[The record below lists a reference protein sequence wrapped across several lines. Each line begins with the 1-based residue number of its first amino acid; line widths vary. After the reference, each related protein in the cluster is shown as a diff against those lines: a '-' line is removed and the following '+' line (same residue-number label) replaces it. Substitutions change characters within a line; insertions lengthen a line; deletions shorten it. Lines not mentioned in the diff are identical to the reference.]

1 MARRRLTTHV
11 WRSVTASQHR
21 DGDHQARVRSASTR
35 HECQCA
41 TEDEVASVLPSML
54 VIDSSAAAV
63 VKWKARLRV
72 GMAIPPAD
80 VGTRG
85 F

>member
-21 DGDHQARVRSASTR
+21 DNDRQARVRSASTR

-41 TEDEVASVLPSML
+41 TEDEVASSLPS
-54 VIDSSAAAV
+54 IESSTAAAAER
-63 VKWKARLRV
+63 KAGRRT
-72 GMAIPPAD
+72 ID
-80 VGTRG
+80 NQE
-85 F
+85 